1 MLERD
6 KYLQRWKALKTER
19 ASWDAHWQDLS
30 RYILPYNGRFLT
42 SERNKG
48 LRKFNTIYDSTGTR
62 AANTLAA
69 GMMAGM
75 TSPARPWF
83 RLATPDPDLM
93 KYHAVKQWLS
103 DVTRLLLDM
112 FQRTN
117 TYNALHTM
125 YAELGVF
132 GTAANFIMPDFNQ
145 ALRHYPL
152 TCGEYALATNF
163 RGEVVALYREFDIT
177 VGQMVREFGYDRCST
192 TVRNLWDSHDLDKWF
207 TVVHVVEQ
215 QLDAQPGKLDAGG
228 KPWLSLYF
236 ELANADK
243 DFLSVSG
250 FDDFPAICP
259 RWQTIGGDVYGVSP
273 GMVALGDV
281 KQLQHQQ
288 KRKAEGIDY
297 QTRPPLQVPGALKNN
312 LVNML
317 PGGVTFVDVAGPQAA
332 IRSIWEV
339 RTDLSHLLMDIQ
351 DVRERINGAF
361 FADMFLMLAN
371 NDLGR
376 MTATEVAERHEEK
389 LLMLGP
395 VLERLHNE
403 QLDPLVEVSFARL
416 LRAGLLPP
424 PPTELEGVDLN
435 VEFVSMLAQAQ
446 RAMGVNSSDRFVS
459 TLGSIAQM
467 KPEVLDKLDAD
478 KWADQY
484 ADQLG
489 VDPSLIV
496 PSERVA
502 LIRQQRAQAA
512 QAQAAMERAQV
523 AADTVKTTSDVDAQ
537 SVQDVVQMFSGYTS

>member
-1 MLERD
+1 MLTRD
-6 KYLQRWKALKTER
+6 KYLQRWSALKKER
-19 ASWDAHWQDLS
+19 SSWDSQWQDLS
-30 RYILPYNGRFLT
+30 RRILPYNGRFL
-42 SERNKG
+42 SSDRNKG
-48 LRKFNTIYDSTGTR
+48 GRKFNTIYDNTGTR
-62 AANTLAA
+62 AATTLSA

-83 RLATPDPDLM
+83 RLATPDPALM
-93 KYHAVKQWLS
+93 EYHSVKQWLS
-103 DVTRLLLDM
+103 DVTRLMLDM

-117 TYNALHTM
+117 TYNTLHAM
-125 YAELGVF
+125 YLELGVF
-132 GTAANFIMPDFNQ
+132 GTSASFVMPDFNHV
-145 ALRHYPL
+145 LRHYFL

-163 RGEVVALYREFDIT
+163 RGEVEAMYREFDIT
-177 VGQMVREFGYDRCST
+177 VGQMVQEFGYENCST
-192 TVRNLWDSHDLDKWF
+192 TVRNLWDNHSLDEWF
-207 TVVHVVEQ
+207 TVIHVVERQ
-215 QLDAQPGKLDAGG
+215 QVTPGKADASG

-236 ELANADK
+236 EHANAENE
-243 DFLSVSG
+243 FLSVSG

-273 GMVALGDV
+273 GMMALGDIG
-281 KQLQHQQ
+281 QLQHQQ
-288 KRKAEGIDY
+288 LRKGQGIDY
-297 QTRPPLQVPGALKNN
+297 QIKPPLQAPSALKNN
-312 LVNML
+312 PNNLL
-317 PGGVTFVDVAGPQAA
+317 PGGITYVDSAGPQAA
-332 IRSIWEV
+332 VRSIWEV
-339 RTDLSHLLMDIQ
+339 RTDMSHLLLDIR

-403 QLDPLVEVSFARL
+403 QLDPLIEIGFARL

-424 PPTELEGVDLN
+424 PPQELEGVDLN

-446 RAMGVNSSDRFVS
+446 RAIGVNSSDRFVA
-459 TLGSIAQM
+459 TLGSIAQL

-502 LIRQQRAQAA
+502 LIRQQRAQAQ
-512 QAQAAMERAQV
+512 QAQAAVERAQ
-523 AADTVKTTSDVDAQ
+523 ATANTAKTASDINAQ
-537 SVQDVVQMFSGYTS
+537 GAQDVVQMFSGYTS

>member
-1 MLERD
+1 MLTRD
-6 KYLQRWKALKTER
+6 KYLQRWSALKKER
-19 ASWDAHWQDLS
+19 SSWDSQWRDLS
-30 RYILPYNGRFLT
+30 RRVLPYNGRFL
-42 SERNKG
+42 SSDRNKG
-48 LRKFNTIYDSTGTR
+48 DRKFNKIHDNTGTR
-62 AANTLAA
+62 AATTLSA

-83 RLATPDPDLM
+83 RLATPDPALM
-93 KYHAVKQWLS
+93 EYHSVKQWLS
-103 DVTRLLLDM
+103 DVTRLMLDM

-117 TYNALHTM
+117 TYNTLHSM
-125 YAELGVF
+125 YLELGVF
-132 GTAANFIMPDFNQ
+132 GTSASFVMPDFNKV
-145 ALRHYPL
+145 LRHYFL

-163 RGEVVALYREFDIT
+163 RGEVEALYREFDIT
-177 VGQMVREFGYDRCST
+177 VGQMVQEFGYKNCSA
-192 TVRNLWDSHDLDKWF
+192 TVRNLWDNHSLDVWF
-207 TVVHVVEQ
+207 TVIHVVERQ
-215 QLDAQPGKLDAGG
+215 QAEPGKADASG

-236 ELANADK
+236 EHANAERE
-243 DFLSVSG
+243 FLSVSG

-273 GMVALGDV
+273 GMVALGDIE
-281 KQLQHQQ
+281 QLQHEQL
-288 KRKAEGIDY
+288 RKGQGIDY
-297 QTRPPLQVPGALKNN
+297 QMRPPLQAPSALKNN
-312 LVNML
+312 PNSML
-317 PGGVTFVDVAGPQAA
+317 PGGITYVDAAGSQAA

-339 RTDLSHLLMDIQ
+339 RTDMSHLLMDIQ
-351 DVRERINGAF
+351 DVRERIRGAF

-403 QLDPLVEVSFARL
+403 QLDPMIEIGFARL

-424 PPTELEGVDLN
+424 PPPELEGVDLN

-446 RAMGVNSSDRFVS
+446 RAIGVNSSDRFVS

-467 KPEVLDKLDAD
+467 KPDVLDKLDAD

-502 LIRQQRAQAA
+502 LIRQQRAQAQ
-512 QAQAAMERAQV
+512 QAQAATARAQV
-523 AADTVKTTSDVDAQ
+523 TADTAKTASDINTQGA
-537 SVQDVVQMFSGYTS
+537 QDVVRMFSGYTS

>member
-6 KYLQRWKALKTER
+6 KYLQRWQALKTER
-19 ASWDAHWQDLS
+19 SSWDSHWRDLS
-30 RYILPYNGRFLT
+30 RYILPYNGRFL
-42 SERNKG
+42 SSDRNNGK
-48 LRKFNTIYDSTGTR
+48 RRFNAIYDSTGTR

-83 RLATPDPDLM
+83 RLATPDLDLM
-93 KYHAVKQWLS
+93 EYHAVKQWLA
-103 DVTRLLLDM
+103 DVTRLLLDV

-125 YAELGVF
+125 YMELGVF
-132 GTAANFIMPDFNQ
+132 GTAASFIMPDFQ
-145 ALRHYPL
+145 QVLRHYPL

-163 RGEVVALYREFDIT
+163 RGEVTAMYREFDIT
-177 VGQMVREFGYDRCST
+177 VGQMVDEFGYDKCSAS
-192 TVRNLWDSHDLDKWF
+192 VRNLWDGHDLDKWF
-207 TVVHVVEQ
+207 TVVHVVERQ
-215 QLDAQPGKLDAGG
+215 HDVQSGKLDAGG

-236 ELANADK
+236 ESANADK
-243 DFLSVSG
+243 DFLSISG
-250 FDDFPAICP
+250 FDEFPAICP

-273 GMVALGDV
+273 GMVALGDI

-288 KRKAEGIDY
+288 KRKAETIDY
-297 QTRPPLQVPGALKNN
+297 QTKPPLQVPGALKNN
-312 LVNML
+312 LVDTL
-317 PGGVTFVDVAGPQAA
+317 PGGVTFVDMAGPQAA
-332 IRSIWEV
+332 IRSIWDV
-339 RTDLSHLLMDIQ
+339 RTDLSHLLLDIR

-403 QLDPLVEVSFARL
+403 QLDPLVEVSFTRL

-424 PPTELEGVDLN
+424 PPPELEGVDLN

-446 RAMGVNSSDRFVS
+446 RAVGVNSADRFVS

-496 PSERVA
+496 PSEQVA
-502 LIRQQRAQAA
+502 LIRQQRAQAQA
-512 QAQAAMERAQV
+512 AQAAMERGQQMVDTAQT
-523 AADTVKTTSDVDAQ
+523 ASNIDAQ
-537 SVQDVVQMFSGYTS
+537 GAQDVMQLFSGYQT